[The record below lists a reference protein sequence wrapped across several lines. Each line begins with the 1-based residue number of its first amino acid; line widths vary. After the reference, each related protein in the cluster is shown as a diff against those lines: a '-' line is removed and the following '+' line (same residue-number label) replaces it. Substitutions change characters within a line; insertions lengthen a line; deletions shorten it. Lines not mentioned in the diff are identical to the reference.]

1 MGVSCYI
8 LDESDMLDSAL
19 HSTSGIKFPLGL
31 RCRQTLML
39 ANTDAGR
46 HWCWQTL
53 MLANTDAGRHW
64 CWQTLM
70 LADTDAGRHW
80 CWQTLMLADTDAG
93 RHWCWQTLML
103 ADTDAGKHW
112 CWQTLMLADTEICME
127 EDSTL
132 FPPCWGALGGVV
144 GYLERYAVK
153 LNSLGVG
160 EGFTQIKGYCV
171 TIRSHF
177 TISWIPFSNLDFID
191 LSLSWQN
198 LLQVKTKSQHL

>member
-1 MGVSCYI
+1 MGNLYEPWSSSLWV
-8 LDESDMLDSAL
+8 LDAGK
-19 HSTSGIKFPLGL
+19 HW
-31 RCRQTLML
+31 CWQTLML
-39 ANTDAGR
+39 ADTDAGR

-70 LADTDAGRHW
+70 LAN
-80 CWQTLMLADTDAG
+80 
-93 RHWCWQTLML
+93 
-103 ADTDAGKHW
+103 
-112 CWQTLMLADTEICME
+112 TEICME

-177 TISWIPFSNLDFID
+177 TILWILFSNLNSID
-191 LSLSWQN
+191 LSLSLDKIFYRSRQN
-198 LLQVKTKSQHL
+198 LCICSMYRILAKFNNCNKFCTSWILG